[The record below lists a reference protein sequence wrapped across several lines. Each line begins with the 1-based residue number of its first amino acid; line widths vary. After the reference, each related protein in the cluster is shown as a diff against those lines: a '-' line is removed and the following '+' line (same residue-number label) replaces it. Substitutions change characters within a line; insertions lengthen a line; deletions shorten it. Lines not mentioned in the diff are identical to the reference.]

1 MYNGCRNVCYE
12 LCDGTGLKSIIV
24 IIFVIF
30 IFYMK
35 YIITESQLNK
45 AIFRYFDNQDFIQIE
60 NEDNIYFANS
70 EGDEYA
76 QIRYDKNDGLCYV
89 YYKLIDE
96 ISSLFSLGVTDSK
109 EVIVRWVE
117 NTLQMKVTYTIEVPM
132 GGELWLRIPSN

>member
-1 MYNGCRNVCYE
+1 
-12 LCDGTGLKSIIV
+12 
-24 IIFVIF
+24 
-30 IFYMK
+30 MK